1 MANANVMELTDATFE
16 ETVASSDLPVLV
28 DFWATWCPPC
38 RVLSPI
44 VDQLADDYKG
54 RLKVAKVDI
63 DQNNLTAEK
72 MGIQAVPTLMIFK
85 GGELKE
91 KLLGAQ
97 PRESLAQIIDQHV

>member
-1 MANANVMELTDATFE
+1 MELTDATFE